1 MNEENFDIDLTIQS
15 QYGASPHI
23 QGVIHHYY
31 NDVNPQKDIDLI
43 YDKMINIYT
52 AEGYGLDVWGR
63 IVGISREY
71 VAIDEQY
78 DYLGFDNRPYNMGR
92 IETFNNAPFYKV
104 VNGKVQLR
112 DDAYR
117 TYILIK
123 AMLNISNVSLNSLN
137 YIFKQLFSDVNLYV
151 LHVETMTLRLVVMG
165 QFTQAQKG
173 AIQNIDWLPAGVGLQ
188 FYHLITPT
196 FGFHGSGFESFNN
209 GTFAT
214 YEITEV

>member
-1 MNEENFDIDLTIQS
+1 MNEDNFTIDLTIQS
-15 QYGASPHI
+15 QYSDSPHI
-23 QGVIHHYY
+23 KGVIHSYY
-31 NDVNPQKDIDLI
+31 DFVNPQKDIDLI

-63 IVGISREY
+63 IVNIDREY
-71 VAIDEQY
+71 VVIDDQY
-78 DYLGFDNRPYNMGR
+78 DYLGFDNRPYNMDR
-92 IETFNNAPFYKV
+92 IETFNNAPFYMV
-104 VNGKVQLR
+104 VNGKVQLQ

-137 YIFKQLFSDVNLYV
+137 YIFKQLFSDVTLYV
-151 LHVETMTLRLVVMG
+151 LHVETMILRLVVMG
-165 QFTQAQKG
+165 QFTEAQKG
-173 AIQNIDWLPAGVGLQ
+173 AIQNINWLPAGVGLQ

-196 FGFHGSGFESFNN
+196 FGFKGSGLESFNN

-214 YEITEV
+214 YRIVNL